1 MKIVIVY
8 LGNSLP
14 LYVLDNLRY
23 IKDVVPSGSLVFIS
37 EDDKI
42 LAKVSKIGVDTWKC
56 TDPNI
61 SWNEVRSKL
70 SHPENFRNGFWFKTI
85 ARFFA
90 ISQYMRLTGESVLQI
105 EADVWLAKNFPFV
118 KFEEICDKI
127 AFPLESKATGAAS
140 ILWIP
145 KLELLDTLLELV
157 ENELILNGHATDMTI
172 LGKFSMQY
180 PKLTFILPSIVPQL
194 EDYENK
200 VLITMDSKQQV
211 PVEFG
216 GLFDPLTYGLFLLGA
231 DARNSRGFKIL
242 FSRPTAH
249 SALAETYKYFF
260 ETDLLYV
267 QSENSSKIPLYC
279 LHVHSKDRS
288 IFNNKRRA
296 RTLELR
302 IAQSEQ
308 GVRKE
313 FEIVVYLNQSIKY
326 FRKKMNV

>member
-1 MKIVIVY
+1 MY
-8 LGNSLP
+8 L
-14 LYVLDNLRY
+14 
-23 IKDVVPSGSLVFIS
+23 KDVVPSGSLIFIS
-37 EDDKI
+37 EDEKI
-42 LAKVSKIGVDTWKC
+42 LAKISKIGIDTWKC

-61 SWNEVRSKL
+61 SWNKVRSKL

-90 ISQYMRLTGESVLQI
+90 ISQYMELTGESVLQI
-105 EADVWLAKNFPFV
+105 EADVWLARNFPFD

-127 AFPLESKATGAAS
+127 AFPLETKATGAAS

-172 LGKFSMQY
+172 LGKFSIQY
-180 PKLTFILPSIVPQL
+180 PRLTFILPSIVPQL
-194 EDYENK
+194 EDYGNG
-200 VLITMDSKQQV
+200 VLITVDSKSQV
-211 PVEFG
+211 SVEFG

-231 DARNSRGFKIL
+231 DARNSRGFKVL
-242 FSRPTAH
+242 FSRPTEH
-249 SALAETYKYFF
+249 SVLAETYKYYF
-260 ETDLLYV
+260 EKDLLYV
-267 QSENSSKIPLYC
+267 QSKYGSKIPLYC

-288 IFNNKRRA
+288 IFNNKHRA

-313 FEIVVYLNQSIKY
+313 FEVVVFLNQSMKY
-326 FRKKMNV
+326 LRMRMNV